1 MGPHAPQTKQAWK
14 ELNEHFGRC
23 PKCGTDPFVGWGAL
37 SSHTAHV
44 KTLFVLVNDLARA
57 DIAKFGS
64 RISDVAEGGRALN
77 EIRHSETGAL
87 QGLSEYLTKAH
98 TEAANVKIRKEK
110 FECKECGVIWNP
122 EKWNTSLTEL
132 RFTAV
137 KY

>member
-1 MGPHAPQTKQAWK
+1 M
-14 ELNEHFGRC
+14 
-23 PKCGTDPFVGWGAL
+23 GAL

-132 RFTAV
+132 GFTAV

>member
-1 MGPHAPQTKQAWK
+1 MGSTLLAYGP
-14 ELNEHFGRC
+14 C
-23 PKCGTDPFVGWGAL
+23 
-37 SSHTAHV
+37 

-64 RISDVAEGGRALN
+64 RISDVAEGGKVLN
-77 EIRHSETGAL
+77 EIHHSETGAL

-98 TEAANVKIRKEK
+98 AEAANVDIREEK

-132 RFTAV
+132 GFTAV